1 MIPRAD
7 ITAWRARAPWPTD
20 ARVGDL
26 GHHRVDEIEHIEDDH
41 LVIAKRTAIKRIH
54 KLMKFDY
61 GDETLSKRG
70 TPAFQGRLDKTVL
83 AMHLVIAHR

>member
-1 MIPRAD
+1 
-7 ITAWRARAPWPTD
+7 
-20 ARVGDL
+20 
-26 GHHRVDEIEHIEDDH
+26 VDEIEHIEDDH